1 MFGLKISE
9 VFVTLTLGRQFMRTK
24 IFSEIEKHG
33 FSKIEK
39 KNRSMY
45 YVAVYSKLPELSCNS
60 YLIFEKIR
68 PIY

>member
-1 MFGLKISE
+1 MYGFAERIIVGKRETREIPMFGLKISE

-39 KNRSMY
+39 
-45 YVAVYSKLPELSCNS
+45 
-60 YLIFEKIR
+60 
-68 PIY
+68 